1 VASSSGAFA
10 AAASDHSTVDVW
22 YHGGAMS
29 RIPADATAFGDRPQ
43 ILLGYEA
50 NFEERDAADANVAW
64 VRNSIEELKPYS
76 TGGAYLNFP
85 GFFEEGDALLRA
97 SFGDANYGRLVALKT
112 EYDPTNLFRVNGN
125 IRPSA

>member
-1 VASSSGAFA
+1 
-10 AAASDHSTVDVW
+10 
-22 YHGGAMS
+22 MS

-85 GFFEEGDALLRA
+85 ASSRRA
-97 SFGDANYGRLVALKT
+97 TPSCAPRSATRTTGAWSRSRPST
-112 EYDPTNLFRVNGN
+112 
-125 IRPSA
+125 IRPISSA